1 MGRLGGK
8 NNGEKII
15 ESLDRKTARQHDT
28 KTLRRSIMYIS
39 EILQYLI
46 WPGFILLAW
55 ILVKFVLSAYEKKFP
70 EEE

>member
-1 MGRLGGK
+1 
-8 NNGEKII
+8 
-15 ESLDRKTARQHDT
+15 
-28 KTLRRSIMYIS
+28 MYIS

-55 ILVKFVLSAYEKKFP
+55 ILVKFVLSAYEKKYP